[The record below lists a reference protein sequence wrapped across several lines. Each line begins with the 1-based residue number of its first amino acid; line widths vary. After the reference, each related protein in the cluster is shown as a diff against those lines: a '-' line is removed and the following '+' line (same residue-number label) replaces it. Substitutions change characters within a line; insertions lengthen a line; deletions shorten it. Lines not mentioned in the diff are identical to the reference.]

1 MSDKVRQLRSFQ
13 LLYEKVAPASL
24 LRASSVLKIEQN
36 ILTLAANNGAIATK
50 LRQMTPDLVRQLQ
63 LQGCE
68 VTGIQVKVQVSI
80 PSTTRPVAPSSLS
93 LEGKKRVADLAE
105 SLTDSPLKSALQR
118 LAKNSKSTPK

>member
-63 LQGCE
+63 QHGCE

-80 PSTTRPVAPSSLS
+80 PPSSRPVAPSALS
-93 LEGKKRVADLAE
+93 LEGKKQVADLAE

-118 LAKNSKSTPK
+118 LAKNSRSRT